1 MRGVNRDTV
10 IAIVLLLF
18 CGAGYYETLQ
28 IRKTSYGSMGSEVW
42 PQAILAIL
50 AVLTLIYLAQSVRST
65 TGVRLGGG
73 DGLRGFVIKYQNAL
87 WCYALFTVFVFS
99 LPKLGMLLAGIAF
112 VFLTL
117 TAVGNRDPRSLA
129 LHVAVAVGAVGFM
142 WGIFTFALRV
152 ILPEGEILG
161 VW

>member
-18 CGAGYYETLQ
+18 CGVGYYETLQ

-50 AVLTLIYLAQSVRST
+50 TVLTLIYLAQSVRST

-87 WCYALFTVFVFS
+87 WCYALFTVFVYS
-99 LPKLGMLLAGIAF
+99 LPTLGMLLAGIAF

>member
-1 MRGVNRDTV
+1 VRGVNRDTV
-10 IAIVLLLF
+10 IAIILLLF
-18 CGAGYYETLQ
+18 CGVAFYQTLQ

-50 AVLTLIYLAQSVRST
+50 LVLTLIYLAQSVRSPS
-65 TGVRLGGG
+65 GARIGGG

-87 WCYALFTVFVFS
+87 WCYALFTVFVLS
-99 LPKLGMLLAGIAF
+99 LPKLGMLLAGVAF

-117 TAVGNRDPRSLA
+117 TAIGNRDPRSLV

-142 WGIFTFALRV
+142 WSVFTFALRV
-152 ILPEGEILG
+152 ILPEGEILIFL
-161 VW
+161 

>member
-18 CGAGYYETLQ
+18 CGVGYYETLQ

-65 TGVRLGGG
+65 TGVRIGGG

-87 WCYALFTVFVFS
+87 WCYALFTVFVYF
-99 LPKLGMLLAGIAF
+99 LPYLGMLIGGVLF

-117 TAVGNRDPRSLA
+117 TAIGNRDPRSLA

-142 WGIFTFALRV
+142 WAVFTFALRV
-152 ILPEGEILG
+152 ILPEGEILNF
-161 VW
+161 W

>member
-1 MRGVNRDTV
+1 VRGVNRDTV

-18 CGAGYYETLQ
+18 CGVGYYETLQ

-50 AVLTLIYLAQSVRST
+50 TVLTLIYLAQSVRST

-87 WCYALFTVFVFS
+87 WCYALFTVFVYS
-99 LPKLGMLLAGIAF
+99 LPTLGMLLAGIAF

>member
-10 IAIVLLLF
+10 IAIILLLF
-18 CGAGYYETLQ
+18 CGVGYYQTLQ

-73 DGLRGFVIKYQNAL
+73 DGLRGFEKAGAAEQKKDDRDDRV
-87 WCYALFTVFVFS
+87 TVDATHRLS
-99 LPKLGMLLAGIAF
+99 P
-112 VFLTL
+112 
-117 TAVGNRDPRSLA
+117 AVR
-129 LHVAVAVGAVGFM
+129 
-142 WGIFTFALRV
+142 I
-152 ILPEGEILG
+152 
-161 VW
+161 

>member
-10 IAIVLLLF
+10 IAIILLLF
-18 CGAGYYETLQ
+18 CGVGYYQTLQ

-87 WCYALFTVFVFS
+87 WCYALFTVFVYS
-99 LPKLGMLLAGIAF
+99 LPTLGMLLAGIAF

-117 TAVGNRDPRSLA
+117 TAIGNRDPRSLA